1 MEHQPDP
8 AGLPLHVFFV
18 KIFEIYLT
26 YIAQFFKDD
35 KDNDMDLFSAEYF
48 VVSIVILQCGAYFFH
63 LDIVSDGNHILYKN
77 MICFIVCAFAVID

>member
-1 MEHQPDP
+1 
-8 AGLPLHVFFV
+8 
-18 KIFEIYLT
+18 
-26 YIAQFFKDD
+26 
-35 KDNDMDLFSAEYF
+35 MDLFSAEYF